1 MSDNTL
7 EIGQVRVGW
16 CARGIES
23 RCLFQWKAGAL
34 QILQLVGGLKG
45 LALVMTQ
52 SEQNISMTF
61 LKICILLIIM
71 AWFS

>member
-16 CARGIES
+16 LYPGEVTEGAGISATLVREGIES

-34 QILQLVGGLKG
+34 QILQLVGD
-45 LALVMTQ
+45 
-52 SEQNISMTF
+52 
-61 LKICILLIIM
+61 
-71 AWFS
+71 